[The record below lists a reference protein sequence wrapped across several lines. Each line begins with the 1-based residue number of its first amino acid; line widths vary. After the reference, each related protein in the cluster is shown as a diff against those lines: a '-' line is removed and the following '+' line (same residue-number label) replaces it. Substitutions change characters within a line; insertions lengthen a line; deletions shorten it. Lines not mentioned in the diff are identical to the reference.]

1 MSYEIRQA
9 IKAIMK
15 QLDELEIRVTELED
29 KINKKQKTY
38 SKIQNAKDN

>member
-29 KINKKQKTY
+29 KINKK
-38 SKIQNAKDN
+38 